1 MNIVLKIQDA
11 ARQTSKLNKLL
22 GTVSLTSMIDLLSSA
37 GLEANPR
44 LSKVSRVTDDIE
56 ESLAKEPE
64 IFHFMSKGILV
75 AASTVEELD
84 RSRFRLEFDD
94 PDLEGILDGGHN
106 SLAAGRF
113 ILRKALAVRHG
124 EEKADAMMRPLKTWE
139 KFKSAWTDNLDLV
152 REEKAA
158 IPEIRMPIEV
168 IYPSDD
174 TEGFAYFQEKVL
186 AINAARNNNAELTAE
201 ARANKLGYYDE
212 IKAALDPALV
222 TEVEWKTNDGGR
234 IKVRELV
241 ALSLIPL
248 SKIEIKETE
257 QVRRSP
263 TVIFSSKGQCVDLY
277 DKLMAADGVAQET
290 KGNIVE
296 VVDPKVK
303 SALALMK
310 DMPRL
315 FDLVYK
321 LLPEGYNK
329 AGGRFGKIDGVRMAA
344 DGKVLKSHYY
354 REPISY
360 SYGDGFMYPLVFGL
374 SSLMRNTDD
383 GVTWITDPDAFIKK
397 NMPTIMKS
405 FYAMIAGVNFD
416 PAKVGKSG
424 GAYNLACDL
433 VAAAYK
439 DELLRQHG
447 IV

>member
-1 MNIVLKIQDA
+1 MQIVLKIQDA
-11 ARQTSKLNKLL
+11 SRQTSKLNKLL
-22 GTVSLTSMIDLLSSA
+22 GTVSLNSMVDLLSSS
-37 GLEANPR
+37 GLDANPR

-56 ESLAKEPE
+56 ESLAKEPD

-75 AASTVEELD
+75 ASSAVEELE
-84 RSRFRLEFDD
+84 RNRFRLDFED

-113 ILRKALAVRHG
+113 ILRSVLAARHG
-124 EEKADAMMRPLKTWE
+124 EDKAEAMVRPLKTWE
-139 KFKSAWTDNLDLV
+139 KFKKAWNDNLELIK
-152 REEKAA
+152 EEKAA

-168 IYPSDD
+168 IYPSDEA
-174 TEGFAYFQEKVL
+174 EGFAYFQEKVL

-212 IKAALDPALV
+212 IKVALDPALV
-222 TEVEWKTNDGGR
+222 EEVEWKTNDGGR
-234 IKVRELV
+234 IKVRDLV
-241 ALSLIPL
+241 SLALIPL
-248 SKIEIKETE
+248 SRTEYKEMD

-277 DKLMAADGVAQET
+277 DKLMSADGVAEET
-290 KGNIVE
+290 KGNIVQ

-303 SALALMK
+303 SALAMMK

-315 FDLVYK
+315 FDLIYK
-321 LLPEGYNK
+321 MLPDSYNK
-329 AGGRFGKIDGVRMAA
+329 AGGRFGKIDGVRMAG

-354 REPISY
+354 REPIGY
-360 SYGDGFMYPLVFGL
+360 TYGDGFMYPLVYGL
-374 SSLMRNTDD
+374 SSLMKSTDD
-383 GVTWITDPDAFIKK
+383 GVRWITDPDDFIKK
-397 NMPTIMKS
+397 NMLTIMKS

-433 VAAAYK
+433 VSAAFK
-439 DELLRQHG
+439 DEILRQHG
-447 IV
+447 LA

>member
-1 MNIVLKIQDA
+1 MQVLLKIQDA

-22 GTVSLTSMIDLLSSA
+22 GTVSLNSMVDLLSSA

-56 ESLAKEPE
+56 ESLAKEPD

-75 AASTVEELD
+75 AASSVEELE

-113 ILRKALAVRHG
+113 ILRKVLAARHG
-124 EEKADAMMRPLKTWE
+124 EEKADAMVKPLKTWE
-139 KFKSAWTDNLDLV
+139 KFKKVWSENLDLV
-152 REEKAA
+152 REEKGA

-168 IYPSDD
+168 IYPS
-174 TEGFAYFQEKVL
+174 TEPDGFAYFQEKVL

-212 IKAALDPALV
+212 IKSALDDALV
-222 TEVEWKTNDGGR
+222 EQVEWKTNDGGR
-234 IKVRELV
+234 IKVRDLV
-241 ALSLIPL
+241 ALALVPL
-248 SKIEIKETE
+248 SRLEYKETD
-257 QVRRSP
+257 QVKRSP
-263 TVIFSSKGQCVDLY
+263 TVIFSSKGQCVALY
-277 DKLMAADGVAQET
+277 DALMSEDGVASET

-303 SALALMK
+303 SALAMMK

-315 FDLVYK
+315 FDLIYK
-321 LLPEGYNK
+321 LLPDGYNK
-329 AGGRFGKIDGVRMAA
+329 AGGKFGKIDGVRMAA
-344 DGKVLKSHYY
+344 DGKVLRSHYY
-354 REPISY
+354 REPVGY
-360 SYGDGFMYPLVFGL
+360 TYGDGYMYPLVYGL
-374 SSLMRNTDD
+374 TSLMKLTDD
-383 GVTWITDPDAFIKK
+383 RVEWITDPDVFIKQ

-405 FYAMIAGVNFD
+405 FYAMIAGVGFD

-439 DELLRQHG
+439 DELLRKHG
-447 IV
+447 LA